1 MRDDASMFTNKIR
14 RKKRRK
20 RSVFCMRSRLSF
32 ALYSLATIGAIR
44 RNPFIRAYSS
54 WFAPKNPGF
63 FRGVFTLRKE
73 LAVLTKSQLPHAT
86 PECDRQGNFSA
97 VGQAPNEVRANTVTG
112 LKVLLGVM
120 LGDSH
125 TLQLLSISQ
134 VENKT
139 R

>member
-32 ALYSLATIGAIR
+32 ALYSLATISAIR

-54 WFAPKNPGF
+54 WFAPKNPGVFRDAFIKWKEVAFLTMRRRVRGACNREHRSNF
-63 FRGVFTLRKE
+63 FWLSGVLG
-73 LAVLTKSQLPHAT
+73 
-86 PECDRQGNFSA
+86 D
-97 VGQAPNEVRANTVTG
+97 VRANTVTS
-112 LKVLLGVM
+112 LKVFLGVM
-120 LGDSH
+120 LGDSD
-125 TLQLLSISQ
+125 TLQLLCFSQ